1 MAQNINMYSYVA
13 ASNPYFAKSL
23 LHKFGYVVEKDQPLG
38 SALQQLVAYEG
49 EPALM
54 AIVENNPD
62 KELFMEYFEK
72 SMPKKEADCGCN
84 NGNNKLFDY
93 MNFSG
98 QIQAAA
104 QLQENK
110 KTTTETSLMVLAGA
124 MLIAFAII
132 SKKL

>member
-1 MAQNINMYSYVA
+1 MYSYVA

-38 SALQQLVAYEG
+38 NALQQLVAYEG

-54 AIVENNPD
+54 AIIENNPD

-72 SMPKKEADCGCN
+72 SMPKKEDCGCN
-84 NGNNKLFDY
+84 KGNDKLIEY

-104 QLQENK
+104 QLQENQ
-110 KTTTETSLMVLAGA
+110 KTTSQTSLMVLAGA

-132 SKKL
+132 SKKI

>member
-1 MAQNINMYSYVA
+1 MPQNINMYSYVA

-23 LHKFGYVVEKDQPLG
+23 LHKFGYVVEKDQQLG
-38 SALQQLVAYEG
+38 NALQQLVAYEG

-54 AIVENNPD
+54 AIIENNPD

-72 SMPKKEADCGCN
+72 NMPKKEDCGCN
-84 NGNNKLFDY
+84 KGSDKLIEY

-104 QLQENK
+104 SLQDNK

>member
-1 MAQNINMYSYVA
+1 MSQINMYSYVA

-23 LHKFGYVVEKDQPLG
+23 LHKFGYVVEKDQQLG
-38 SALQQLVAYEG
+38 NALQQLVAYEG

-54 AIVENNPD
+54 AIIENNPD

-72 SMPKKEADCGCN
+72 SMPKKEDCGCN
-84 NGNNKLFDY
+84 KGNDKLIEY

-104 QLQENK
+104 QLQENQ
-110 KTTTETSLMVLAGA
+110 KTTSQTSLMVLAGA

-132 SKKL
+132 SKKI

>member
-1 MAQNINMYSYVA
+1 MPQNINMYSYVA

-38 SALQQLVAYEG
+38 NALQQLVAYEG

-72 SMPKKEADCGCN
+72 SMPKKEDCGCN
-84 NGNNKLFDY
+84 KNGNQLIEY

-104 QLQENK
+104 QLQENQ
-110 KTTTETSLMVLAGA
+110 KTTSQTSLMVLAGA

-132 SKKL
+132 SKKI

>member
-1 MAQNINMYSYVA
+1 MYSYVA

-23 LHKFGYVVEKDQPLG
+23 LHKFGYVVEKDQQLG
-38 SALQQLVAYEG
+38 NALQQLVAYEG

-54 AIVENNPD
+54 AIIENNPD

-72 SMPKKEADCGCN
+72 SMPKKEDCGCN
-84 NGNNKLFDY
+84 KSGNQLIEY

-104 QLQENK
+104 QLQENQ
-110 KTTTETSLMVLAGA
+110 KTTSQTSLMVLAGA

-132 SKKL
+132 SKKI

>member
-1 MAQNINMYSYVA
+1 MYSYVA

-23 LHKFGYVVEKDQPLG
+23 LHKFGYVVEKDQQLG
-38 SALQQLVAYEG
+38 NALQQLVAYEG

-54 AIVENNPD
+54 AIIENNPD

-72 SMPKKEADCGCN
+72 SMPKKEDCGCN
-84 NGNNKLFDY
+84 KGNDKLIEY

-104 QLQENK
+104 QLQDNQ
-110 KTTTETSLMVLAGA
+110 KTTSQTSLMVLAGA

-132 SKKL
+132 SKKI

>member
-1 MAQNINMYSYVA
+1 MLFPIYQ
-13 ASNPYFAKSL
+13 
-23 LHKFGYVVEKDQPLG
+23 QLG
-38 SALQQLVAYEG
+38 NALQQLVAYEG

-54 AIVENNPD
+54 AIIENNPD

-72 SMPKKEADCGCN
+72 SMPKKEDCGCN
-84 NGNNKLFDY
+84 KGNDKLIEY

-104 QLQENK
+104 QLQDNQ
-110 KTTTETSLMVLAGA
+110 KTTSQTSLMVLAGA

-132 SKKL
+132 SKKI

>member
-54 AIVENNPD
+54 AIIENNPD
-62 KELFMEYFEK
+62 KELFLEYFEK
-72 SMPKKEADCGCN
+72 SMPKKEDCGCDKKTD
-84 NGNNKLFDY
+84 KLFDY

-98 QIQAAA
+98 QVQAAA
-104 QLQENK
+104 QLQDNK

>member
-1 MAQNINMYSYVA
+1 MYSYVA

-23 LHKFGYVVEKDQPLG
+23 LHKFGYVVEKDQQLG
-38 SALQQLVAYEG
+38 NALQQLVAYEG

-54 AIVENNPD
+54 AIIENNPD

-72 SMPKKEADCGCN
+72 SMPKKEDCGCN
-84 NGNNKLFDY
+84 KGNDKLIEY

-104 QLQENK
+104 QLQENQ
-110 KTTTETSLMVLAGA
+110 KTTSQTSLMVLAGA

-132 SKKL
+132 SKKI

>member
-1 MAQNINMYSYVA
+1 MSQINMYSYVA

-38 SALQQLVAYEG
+38 NALQQLVAYEG

-54 AIVENNPD
+54 SIIENNPD

-72 SMPKKEADCGCN
+72 SMPKKEDCGCN
-84 NGNNKLFDY
+84 KGSDKLIEY

-104 QLQENK
+104 SLQENK